1 MTDLIWTLVFIQVAM
16 GGFDTLYHHE
26 LTERLAWRPSQA
38 RELRLHGVR
47 NLSYAVMVTALG
59 WSRPQ
64 GALALALIALMLAE
78 LVVTLW
84 DFVEEDRTRKLPASE
99 RVTHTL
105 LTLNYGVVLT
115 LVIPRLADWAADPTA
130 LIPAF
135 YGVWSGLCALA
146 AVGVVVFGLRDLAAA
161 GRTARIV
168 AAAPAPLV
176 AALPPRQSVLVT
188 GATGLIGRRLVTALV
203 GAGHEVTAL
212 TRDRATAADLPAP
225 IRIVT
230 SLDQIA
236 DDARIDAIVNL
247 AGEPISDG
255 LWTPAKRRR
264 IVDSRLAVTRA
275 VVALIARLE
284 RRPQVLVNGSA
295 IGWYGLR
302 GDEVLDET
310 ADGADCFSRT
320 VCRRWER
327 AAMTTQ
333 DLGVRVVRLR
343 IGLVLAIEGGA
354 LSRMLTPFEFGL
366 GGPFGAGRHWMSWIH
381 LDDLVRLIA
390 HAIATPGLEGP
401 VNGTAPE
408 PVRNAAFAQA
418 LGRALH
424 RPALLPAPAAP
435 LRLALGA
442 FADELLLKGQRVV
455 PAAVLASGF
464 AFNYPALD
472 GALAAIVGARGR
484 LVEPRRQDA
493 EHARRPPTF
502 PGADHVERLLGS
514 GHRDIEQVGLTAG
527 PPARA
532 GLLR

>member
-38 RELRLHGVR
+38 GELRLHGVR
-47 NLSYAVMVTALG
+47 NLSYAVMLLSLG

-64 GALALALIALMLAE
+64 GAAAIGLIVLMVGE
-78 LVVTLW
+78 LLITLW

-105 LTLNYGVVLT
+105 LTLNYGVVLA
-115 LVIPRLADWAADPTA
+115 LVIPILADWAASPTT
-130 LIPAF
+130 LVPTF
-135 YGVWSGLCALA
+135 YGVWSVLCALA
-146 AVGVVVFGLRDLAAA
+146 AIGVVVFGLRDLAAA
-161 GRTARIV
+161 RRATRIV
-168 AAAPAPLV
+168 ACDPVPLV
-176 AALPPRQSVLVT
+176 AALKPRQSILVT
-188 GATGLIGRRLVTALV
+188 GATGLIGRRLVAGLV
-203 GAGHEVTAL
+203 GAGHEVTVL
-212 TRDRATAADLPAP
+212 TRFRANAAELPAP

-230 SLDQIA
+230 ALDQIA
-236 DDARIDAIVNL
+236 DATRIDAIVNL

-264 IVDSRLAVTRA
+264 IVRSRLDVTRA
-275 VVALIARLE
+275 VVQLIERLHH
-284 RRPQVLVNGSA
+284 RPEVLISGSA

-310 ADGADCFSRT
+310 ADGLDCFSRT
-320 VCRRWER
+320 ICVRWER
-327 AAMTTQ
+327 AARRAEA
-333 DLGVRVVRLR
+333 LGVRVVRLR
-343 IGLVLAIEGGA
+343 IGLVLAVDGGM

-390 HAIATPGLEGP
+390 HAIATPGLTGP
-401 VNGTAPE
+401 VNGAAPE
-408 PVRNAAFAQA
+408 PVRNAAFARA
-418 LGRALH
+418 LGRALN

-455 PAAVLASGF
+455 PKAALTSGF
-464 AFNYPALD
+464 RFAHPTLD
-472 GALAAIVGARGR
+472 GALSDIVGGA
-484 LVEPRRQDA
+484 EPRR
-493 EHARRPPTF
+493 RT
-502 PGADHVERLLGS
+502 PGA
-514 GHRDIEQVGLTAG
+514 
-527 PPARA
+527 PAPQT
-532 GLLR
+532 

>member
-1 MTDLIWTLVFIQVAM
+1 MTDLIWSLVFVQVAM
-16 GGFDTLYHHE
+16 GAFDTLYHHE

-47 NLSYAVMVTALG
+47 NLAYGAMFLTLG

-64 GALALALIALMLAE
+64 GALAIALIVLMLGE
-78 LVVTLW
+78 LVLTLW

-105 LTLNYGVVLT
+105 LTLNYGVVLA

-130 LIPAF
+130 LIATS
-135 YGVWSGLCALA
+135 YGVWSVLCALA
-146 AVGVVVFGLRDLAAA
+146 AAGVVVFGLRDLAAA
-161 GRTARIV
+161 GRTRRIV
-168 AAAPAPLV
+168 ATDPVPLV
-176 AALPPRQSVLVT
+176 GALTARRSVLVT
-188 GATGLIGRRLVTALV
+188 GATGLIGRRLVAGLV
-203 GAGHEVTAL
+203 GAGHEVIAL

-230 SLDQIA
+230 ALDQIA
-236 DDARIDAIVNL
+236 DDTRIDAIVNL

-255 LWTPAKRRR
+255 LWTPAKRQR
-264 IVDSRLAVTRA
+264 IIGSRLKVTRA
-275 VVALIARLE
+275 VVALIERLD
-284 RRPQVLVNGSA
+284 RRPEVLVSGSA
-295 IGWYGLR
+295 IGWYGLWD
-302 GDEVLDET
+302 DEVLDET
-310 ADGADCFSRT
+310 AGGRDGFSRT

-327 AAMTTQ
+327 AAMRAQ

-343 IGLVLAIEGGA
+343 IGIVLAIEGGA

-390 HAIATPGLEGP
+390 HAIATPGLKGA

-408 PVRNAAFAQA
+408 PARNAAFAQA

-424 RPALLPAPAAP
+424 RPAVLPAPAAP

-455 PAAVLASGF
+455 PAAALASGF
-464 AFNYPALD
+464 HFDHPALD
-472 GALAAIVGARGR
+472 AALEAVVGAETRDRRLSGR
-484 LVEPRRQDA
+484 VR
-493 EHARRPPTF
+493 HASEADR
-502 PGADHVERLLGS
+502 PGAVL
-514 GHRDIEQVGLTAG
+514 AG
-527 PPARA
+527 
-532 GLLR
+532 